1 MRIYFHAAGH
11 DSKGAL
17 HASRSSLAVIPP
29 VGSHELLAAD
39 PSAVSTKQP
48 AQQSELV
55 FRGPHARKHV
65 AFRCSTAP
73 RKASEWQSRRI
84 RLTTAFSRQW
94 QPAVGAEPLHSP
106 LAGIE
111 NHMPWSLSAAAAV
124 AHAPIFDGPD
134 PKPQNRPMPPE
145 PRKSETF
152 SRPTRAVHGLQLGGK
167 CPSSQSHTYSPAVQ
181 A

>member
-1 MRIYFHAAGH
+1 MPGRRVTSIAEDPDLEVFQDFDVQDPEDTARDTCTINFHAAGH

-55 FRGPHARKHV
+55 FRGPHAWKHV

-94 QPAVGAEPLHSP
+94 QPAVGAAPLHSP

-111 NHMPWSLSAAAAV
+111 NHIPWSLSAAAAV

-134 PKPQNRPMPPE
+134 P
-145 PRKSETF
+145 
-152 SRPTRAVHGLQLGGK
+152 
-167 CPSSQSHTYSPAVQ
+167 
-181 A
+181 

>member
-1 MRIYFHAAGH
+1 M
-11 DSKGAL
+11 
-17 HASRSSLAVIPP
+17 
-29 VGSHELLAAD
+29 
-39 PSAVSTKQP
+39 
-48 AQQSELV
+48 
-55 FRGPHARKHV
+55 FRGRPHAWKHV

-94 QPAVGAEPLHSP
+94 QPAVGAAPLHSP

-124 AHAPIFDGPD
+124 AHAPIFDGPE

-181 A
+181 ACDALSGDEPLTHILQVAYGPQSSSMWTETFVTPMS